1 MRVRVSSEPLDSRT
15 HVRTWSCAKTLQTF
29 TRSIKP
35 KPYKLKI
42 FTDVDEFQD
51 LSEMIKEMPSI
62 TSKRQLKL
70 IKWVNS
76 IEELIK

>member
-1 MRVRVSSEPLDSRT
+1 M
-15 HVRTWSCAKTLQTF
+15 
-29 TRSIKP
+29 KP

-51 LSEMIKEMPSI
+51 LSEMIKEMPI
-62 TSKRQLKL
+62 TSKRQVKL

>member
-1 MRVRVSSEPLDSRT
+1 M
-15 HVRTWSCAKTLQTF
+15 
-29 TRSIKP
+29 
-35 KPYKLKI
+35 

-62 TSKRQLKL
+62 TSKRQVKL

>member
-1 MRVRVSSEPLDSRT
+1 M
-15 HVRTWSCAKTLQTF
+15 
-29 TRSIKP
+29 KP

-51 LSEMIKEMPSI
+51 LSVMIKEMPSI
-62 TSKRQLKL
+62 TSKRQVKL